1 MKNKVLLI
9 IGSLIGLTILVA
21 LIGRNLGWIG
31 GVKPIEV
38 EIISAK
44 MGTITELV
52 TASGEIQPEVE
63 VRVSPEV
70 PGEIIELNIM
80 EGDFVDEGKLLVKI
94 RPDNF
99 INALERAKA
108 NYNQVRANLSS
119 SKSNLSRSEA
129 QYLRAQLEF
138 NRQKS
143 LFEQKI
149 ILNRGSI

>member
-1 MKNKVLLI
+1 MKNKALII
-9 IGSLIGLTILVA
+9 IGSLIVLGVA
-21 LIGRNLGWIG
+21 AILIGRQFGWIG

-38 EIISAK
+38 QTISIK
-44 MGTITELV
+44 KGKITELV

-99 INALERAKA
+99 INALEK
-108 NYNQVRANLSS
+108 
-119 SKSNLSRSEA
+119 
-129 QYLRAQLEF
+129 
-138 NRQKS
+138 QKTQR
-143 LFEQKI
+143 LKGIPKRLKFK
-149 ILNRGSI
+149 RD

>member
-1 MKNKVLLI
+1 M
-9 IGSLIGLTILVA
+9 
-21 LIGRNLGWIG
+21 GWIG
-31 GVKPIEV
+31 GIKPIEV
-38 EIISAK
+38 EIYQAGLGS
-44 MGTITELV
+44 ITELV

-119 SKSNLSRSEA
+119 SKSNLSFDWVPLKNYFSKLFIFSITRP
-129 QYLRAQLEF
+129 YLEIWTSRKNF
-138 NRQKS
+138 R
-143 LFEQKI
+143 I
-149 ILNRGSI
+149 